1 MVISVTQK
9 NQFIEDDLEEP
20 VFFLPLKMHAF
31 IEVKQIC
38 NQTETIK

>member
-20 VFFLPLKMHAF
+20 VFFFPFKMHAF
-31 IEVKQIC
+31 IEVKFVTRQK
-38 NQTETIK
+38 E